1 MRRVAIPRDGGDHV
15 LEVDVNLALSDES
28 GATVWDSALC
38 LGEMLIKRQITCGER
53 VLELGSG
60 TGYCGLVAAALG
72 HKVTLTDRPV
82 MLPLLESNI
91 ASNKLEEIRA
101 DVQELQWGQA
111 PGIEGIE
118 TVIMSDCVYL
128 PELSPLLLSTLDAM
142 EGPLTVLW
150 ANEVRGVEEEFQEM
164 LLRSGW
170 SLQQLVI
177 PEGNDYACEE
187 IRMAMAGGSAIA
199 LDKAEG
205 PWASSAACSAQGP
218 RPQNEDVHVM
228 ICNGLPEGPAPN
240 IKAAGLPGLFDDLPE
255 LVSGPSLPADL
266 RCDCLF
272 AVFDGHGGA
281 AAARACAERIPT
293 EIREELDASG
303 RDSPEARRSAVQGTY
318 LAARRETDGRT
329 DGGYILGYEVA
340 GETKDHTP
348 SAPEEEKRI
357 KAAGGKVETFPGSR
371 VPVLRVDGFLGCSR
385 ALGDFRFKED
395 AALLPEQQKV
405 SAVPEVYESRN
416 LPVLGVA
423 MLVTGASGSNGST
436 CEAAARSIVKAALAD
451 PRQQDNVTCV
461 RLDRPCN
468 LCLVRYLGRSYL
480 MAPHDKGCLD
490 DVQVLGAW
498 NFTLQADTPL
508 YWLRCGRLDKY
519 LMKFT
524 VHAPCPCTCGIV
536 LHAEAD
542 FGGTDGA
549 SFWVERRKSED
560 GQGTKRYLLSGD
572 GLDSRPIVTKQY
584 PDSDSDSKEEIEVLM
599 QGLARAGGDG
609 RFWGVVSGYNGVI
622 MVQNRK
628 VHLKFKC
635 RRNKGSIAFYNSTQS
650 DRDDVHFADVR
661 ITAIQR
667 GPMEVAGWLGQ
678 RERQLLGRDR
688 EDPTTTVQDE
698 DNVGLRPEDPDP
710 ARSTSTS
717 RMSRT
722 QKQATLLRSGVGP
735 VKKRPNGPLH
745 QSGNVL
751 RRSASD
757 VVLPK
762 SNTRST
768 RWIPLAKN
776 APASEKQLIRD
787 RR

>member
-91 ASNKLEEIRA
+91 ASNKLEERA

-187 IRMAMAGGSAIA
+187 IRVYEMPGIQALLRKDVISSTSRIYFGPGG
-199 LDKAEG
+199 EET
-205 PWASSAACSAQGP
+205 ACV
-218 RPQNEDVHVM
+218 R
-228 ICNGLPEGPAPN
+228 PAPN

-255 LVSGPSLPADL
+255 LVSGPSLPAVEKPEDL

-318 LAARRETDGRT
+318 LALDRHLRIKLGFAARECGTTCVFAYAWKDEEKPGKI
-329 DGGYILGYEVA
+329 GVLLANLGDSPNWPNPCSVGCYEVA

-405 SAVPEVYESRN
+405 SAVPEVYEFECESGDAI
-416 LPVLGVA
+416 VLACDGVFDVLSSSKVA
-423 MLVTGASGSNGST
+423 M
-436 CEAAARSIVKAALAD
+436 C
-451 PRQQDNVTCV
+451 
-461 RLDRPCN
+461 
-468 LCLVRYLGRSYL
+468 
-480 MAPHDKGCLD
+480 
-490 DVQVLGAW
+490 
-498 NFTLQADTPL
+498 
-508 YWLRCGRLDKY
+508 
-519 LMKFT
+519 
-524 VHAPCPCTCGIV
+524 
-536 LHAEAD
+536 
-542 FGGTDGA
+542 FG
-549 SFWVERRKSED
+549 
-560 GQGTKRYLLSGD
+560 
-572 GLDSRPIVTKQY
+572 
-584 PDSDSDSKEEIEVLM
+584 
-599 QGLARAGGDG
+599 
-609 RFWGVVSGYNGVI
+609 
-622 MVQNRK
+622 
-628 VHLKFKC
+628 
-635 RRNKGSIAFYNSTQS
+635 
-650 DRDDVHFADVR
+650 
-661 ITAIQR
+661 
-667 GPMEVAGWLGQ
+667 
-678 RERQLLGRDR
+678 
-688 EDPTTTVQDE
+688 
-698 DNVGLRPEDPDP
+698 
-710 ARSTSTS
+710 
-717 RMSRT
+717 
-722 QKQATLLRSGVGP
+722 
-735 VKKRPNGPLH
+735 
-745 QSGNVL
+745 
-751 RRSASD
+751 
-757 VVLPK
+757 
-762 SNTRST
+762 
-768 RWIPLAKN
+768 
-776 APASEKQLIRD
+776 
-787 RR
+787 